1 MIKVGVSDND
11 GIEAIVG
18 QVLVTRNA
26 SLSLFLGVHSGVQH
40 DSGIA
45 DLKQV
50 AVGPDL
56 SGPVKEGEASVGH
69 DLRAVM
75 GAGRGSPRYSAGK
88 KLSDRKT

>member
-1 MIKVGVSDND
+1 MIKVRVSDND
-11 GIEAIVG
+11 GIEAIMG

-26 SLSLFLGVHSGVQH
+26 SLALFLGVHAGVQH
-40 DSGIA
+40 NAGIA

-56 SGPVKEGEASVGH
+56 NGPVKEGEASVGH

-75 GAGRGSPRYSAGK
+75 
-88 KLSDRKT
+88 